1 MTVLVF
7 GGSGFIG
14 SKVVECLMKNDV
26 ETLSCDIIASNITG
40 QNTKWIR
47 TDILELSSIER
58 IFFEYDVDTVLHLV
72 GLPAID
78 YCEKNPHFSLL
89 LNALSVQNTLEAM
102 RKADVKKIVFASSA
116 AVYGYHSKVP
126 VKETYP
132 TNPTTIYGYH
142 KLIAE
147 HMIKSY
153 NQSYGLNYVILRLF
167 NVYGGE
173 PEIGKDVISIFIRR
187 ATKGLPVVV
196 KGPNKYRDFVY
207 INDVVNAFL
216 KVALED
222 ISNVT
227 VNIGTG
233 KMTTLQEIANLVK
246 KYFPKVDIKYEVP
259 PDDGTGMIADVT
271 LAKETL
277 DFSPVDPQKGI
288 YDHIASYANSAVENS
303 VS

>member
-14 SKVVECLMKNDV
+14 SKVVECLMKNNV
-26 ETLSCDIIASNITG
+26 ETLSCDIIASNLTG

-58 IFFEYDVDTVLHLV
+58 IFFEYDVDTVIHLV

-102 RKADVKKIVFASSA
+102 RKTDIKKIVFASSA
-116 AVYGYHSKVP
+116 AVYGSHSNVP
-126 VKETYP
+126 VKETDP

-153 NQSYGLNYVILRLF
+153 HQSYGLNYVTLRLF
-167 NVYGGE
+167 NVYGSE

-187 ATKGLPVVV
+187 ATKGLPIVV

-207 INDVVNAFL
+207 VNDVVNAFV

-222 ISNVT
+222 TSNVT
-227 VNIGTG
+227 VNIGAG
-233 KMTTLQEIANLVK
+233 KMTTLQEIANMVK
-246 KYFPKVDIKYEVP
+246 KCFPKVEVKYEVP
-259 PDDGTGMIADVT
+259 PDDGTGMIADIT

-277 DFSPVDPQKGI
+277 DFSPADPQKGI
-288 YDHIASYANSAVENS
+288 YDHIASYANSAR
-303 VS
+303 